1 MKNNQRVLP
10 FNFLLFR
17 QRKGKMTEGK
27 NTGDA
32 KQRIKGN
39 QKRLRPRSEMSEE
52 EILQNA
58 GTPDRK

>member
-1 MKNNQRVLP
+1 MTRFWGVGG
-10 FNFLLFR
+10 R
-17 QRKGKMTEGK
+17 KMTEGK

-58 GTPDRK
+58 GTPDRE